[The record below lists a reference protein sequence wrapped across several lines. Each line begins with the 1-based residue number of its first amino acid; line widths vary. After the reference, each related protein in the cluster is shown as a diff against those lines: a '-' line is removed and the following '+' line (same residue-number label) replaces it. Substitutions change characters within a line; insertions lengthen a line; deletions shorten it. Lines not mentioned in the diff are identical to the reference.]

1 MDLSTASDFAS
12 ETGSPLI
19 SEDLPELQISHP
31 DTRSHNLRPVSVLT
45 NAAKD
50 QLSIEESRT
59 KPNLLVGMPT
69 LNISD
74 SNSTTQSEIL
84 LQNAGESLVDLMFD
98 AISPKGGIGLAFLE
112 DNLNFPPTIENA
124 DFNKACGTVPLFEG
138 SNSET
143 ERNIPVH
150 HIHSLNECLT
160 LWTGEAE
167 DFMFQIQSYG
177 QVLTTRHSK

>member
-1 MDLSTASDFAS
+1 MDFSTASDFAS

-84 LQNAGESLVDLMFD
+84 LQNAGESLVD
-98 AISPKGGIGLAFLE
+98 
-112 DNLNFPPTIENA
+112 
-124 DFNKACGTVPLFEG
+124 
-138 SNSET
+138 
-143 ERNIPVH
+143 
-150 HIHSLNECLT
+150 
-160 LWTGEAE
+160 
-167 DFMFQIQSYG
+167 
-177 QVLTTRHSK
+177 